1 MTSLIEQTVLPADN
15 DSADHARLDELLQL
29 LSAPGALTVTDG
41 DRRAELP
48 EHLRL
53 LLNAAVAH
61 LAVGTAVTVTPHRTQ
76 LTTQEAAD
84 ILGISRPTL
93 IRLLT
98 DGKIASTRPGRH
110 RRIQLADVLAY
121 QERIRAQRRDALIE
135 LAAEPE
141 PPTAP
146 DGFIRT
152 R

>member
-1 MTSLIEQTVLPADN
+1 MEQTVLP
-15 DSADHARLDELLQL
+15 SGRGSDHAEHLQDLLRLLATP
-29 LSAPGALTVTDG
+29 SALTLSDG
-41 DRRAELP
+41 SGGAELP
-48 EHLRL
+48 DHLRRL
-53 LLNAAVAH
+53 LHAAVSN
-61 LAVGTAVTVTPHRTQ
+61 LADGTAVTITPHRTQ

-98 DGKIASTRPGRH
+98 AGEIASTRPGRH

-121 QERIRAQRRDALIE
+121 QERIRDQRRSALIE
-135 LAAEPE
+135 LSAAAE

-146 DGFIRT
+146 DGFVRT